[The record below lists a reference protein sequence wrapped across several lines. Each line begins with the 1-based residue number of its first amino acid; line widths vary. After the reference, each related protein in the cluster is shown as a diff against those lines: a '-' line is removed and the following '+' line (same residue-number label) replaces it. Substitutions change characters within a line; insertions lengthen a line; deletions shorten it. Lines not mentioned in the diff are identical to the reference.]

1 MSIQMKY
8 SMKYLLLKRMYL
20 NLKRMTKE
28 KRTVEIKPSDSLSLM
43 RLNALIEREATITQ
57 DLTSIGRINKGY
69 MVELTEPY
77 LDEVDW
83 FIPQESIDDED

>member
-1 MSIQMKY
+1 MKIGTII
-8 SMKYLLLKRMYL
+8 
-20 NLKRMTKE
+20 N
-28 KRTVEIKPSDSLSLM
+28 IKPSEALSLM
-43 RLNALIEREATITQ
+43 RLDMLIGKEATIIQ

-77 LDEVDW
+77 LDEVNW

>member
-1 MSIQMKY
+1 MKIGTII
-8 SMKYLLLKRMYL
+8 
-20 NLKRMTKE
+20 N
-28 KRTVEIKPSDSLSLM
+28 IKPSEALSLM
-43 RLNALIEREATITQ
+43 RLDMLIGKEATIIQ

-83 FIPQESIDDED
+83 FIPQEFHRR

>member
-1 MSIQMKY
+1 MAKVNDIIII
-8 SMKYLLLKRMYL
+8 
-20 NLKRMTKE
+20 N
-28 KRTVEIKPSDSLSLM
+28 PSDSLSLM
-43 RLNALIEREATITQ
+43 RLNALIGREAVITQ
-57 DLTSIGRINKGY
+57 DLTGIGRLNKGY

>member
-1 MSIQMKY
+1 
-8 SMKYLLLKRMYL
+8 
-20 NLKRMTKE
+20 MTK
-28 KRTVEIKPSDSLSLM
+28 KNDIVEIKPSDALSLM
-43 RLNALIEREATITQ
+43 RLNALIGKEAIITQ
-57 DLTSIGRINKGY
+57 DLTSIGRLNKGY

>member
-1 MSIQMKY
+1 MKIGTV
-8 SMKYLLLKRMYL
+8 L
-20 NLKRMTKE
+20 N
-28 KRTVEIKPSDSLSLM
+28 IKPSEALSLM
-43 RLNALIEREATITQ
+43 RLNMLIDKEAIIVQ
-57 DLTSIGRINKGY
+57 DLTSIERLNKGY

>member
-1 MSIQMKY
+1 MDKVNDIIII
-8 SMKYLLLKRMYL
+8 
-20 NLKRMTKE
+20 N
-28 KRTVEIKPSDSLSLM
+28 PSDSLSLM
-43 RLNALIEREATITQ
+43 RLNALIGREAVITQ
-57 DLTSIGRINKGY
+57 DLTGIGRLNKGY

>member
-1 MSIQMKY
+1 
-8 SMKYLLLKRMYL
+8 
-20 NLKRMTKE
+20 MTKE

-77 LDEVDW
+77 LDEVD
-83 FIPQESIDDED
+83 

>member
-1 MSIQMKY
+1 
-8 SMKYLLLKRMYL
+8 
-20 NLKRMTKE
+20 MTKE

>member
-1 MSIQMKY
+1 MSKKNDI
-8 SMKYLLLKRMYL
+8 
-20 NLKRMTKE
+20 
-28 KRTVEIKPSDSLSLM
+28 VEIKPSDALSLM
-43 RLNALIEREATITQ
+43 RLNALIGKEATITQ
-57 DLTSIGRINKGY
+57 DLTSIGRLNKGY